1 MFERLNDAAAYP
13 GTGIGLAIA
22 RRAIDRMGGSMGV
35 ESTPG
40 KGSRFWI
47 ELRAAQEKA

>member
-1 MFERLNDAAAYP
+1 MDRAALVT
-13 GTGIGLAIA
+13 GGSSGIGLAIVK
-22 RRAIDRMGGSMGV
+22 RAMERLGGTCGV

-47 ELRAAQEKA
+47 ELRKV